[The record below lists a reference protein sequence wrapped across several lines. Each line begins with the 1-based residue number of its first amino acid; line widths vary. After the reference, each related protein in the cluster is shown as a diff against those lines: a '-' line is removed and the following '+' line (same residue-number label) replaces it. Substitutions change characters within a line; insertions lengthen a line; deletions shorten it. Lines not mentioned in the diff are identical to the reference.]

1 MPTRKKFLFA
11 GLSLTALA
19 TLFTWG
25 RKPKQKKKTMKF
37 LTKEGTLVE
46 IDTDKLPTAK
56 RTASKEDVQ
65 NWIKR

>member
-19 TLFTWG
+19 TFFTWG
-25 RKPKQKKKTMKF
+25 RKPEQKKKTIRF
-37 LTKEGTLVE
+37 LSQEGKLVE
-46 IDTDKLPTAK
+46 IDTDKLPAAK

-65 NWIKR
+65 NWIKK